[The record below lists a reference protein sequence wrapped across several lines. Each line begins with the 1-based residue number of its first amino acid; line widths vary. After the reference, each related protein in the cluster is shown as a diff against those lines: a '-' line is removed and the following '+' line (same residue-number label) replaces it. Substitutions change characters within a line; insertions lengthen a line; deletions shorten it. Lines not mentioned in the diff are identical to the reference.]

1 MKLKQVLS
9 SSINTVV
16 VVVIKVLILSINQ
29 TTNMVEFSSN
39 LWEKNATES
48 YLPTHT
54 QQFGT

>member
-16 VVVIKVLILSINQ
+16 VAIKVMILSINQ

-48 YLPTHT
+48 YLPTYT